1 MLSGKCRTYEEI
13 AMAILWPGQTLTKDV
28 PLYSDDQVFRL
39 VFQDDGNLV
48 VYDNQNRALWASGTN
63 GQAASQCIMQT
74 DGNLVIYGYYNA
86 IWASG
91 TNGWGGAGYA
101 ERWQSGIYYPV
112 SYGTVLGDQ
121 DKSPNPSFAVG
132 FLGRER

>member
-1 MLSGKCRTYEEI
+1 MLSGKCRTYKEI

-91 TNGWGGAGYA
+91 TNGWWGAYLDMQNDGNLV
-101 ERWQSGIYYPV
+101 IYYPV
-112 SYGTVLGDQ
+112 SYTEAVWATGTNVL
-121 DKSPNPSFAVG
+121 
-132 FLGRER
+132 

>member
-1 MLSGKCRTYEEI
+1 MLSGKCRTYKEI
-13 AMAILWPGQTLTKDV
+13 AMAILWPGQSLTKDV

-91 TNGWGGAGYA
+91 TNGWWGAYLDMQNDGNLV
-101 ERWQSGIYYPV
+101 IYYPV
-112 SYGTVLGDQ
+112 SYTDAVWATGTNVL
-121 DKSPNPSFAVG
+121 
-132 FLGRER
+132 

>member
-1 MLSGKCRTYEEI
+1 
-13 AMAILWPGQTLTKDV
+13 MAILWPGQALQKDV
-28 PLYSDDQVFRL
+28 PLYSDDLVFRL

-74 DGNLVIYGYYNA
+74 DGNLVIYGYYDA

-91 TNGWGGAGYA
+91 TNGWYNAYLDMQDDGNLV
-101 ERWQSGIYYPV
+101 IYYPV
-112 SYGTVLGDQ
+112 SYTEAIWATGTNVL
-121 DKSPNPSFAVG
+121 
-132 FLGRER
+132 